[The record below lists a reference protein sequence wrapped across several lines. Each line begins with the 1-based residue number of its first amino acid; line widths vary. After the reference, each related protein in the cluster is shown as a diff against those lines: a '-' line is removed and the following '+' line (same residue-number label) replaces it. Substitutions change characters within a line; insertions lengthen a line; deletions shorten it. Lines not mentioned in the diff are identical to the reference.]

1 MKGIIVSGTAR
12 SGKSFLVKNIKE
24 NKHLITY
31 KVDLLLIQSLRYK
44 RPKNNNQLQYS
55 LTKYAQKT
63 RYIDAKKKKTALLF
77 NRNLFKNVIN
87 RIKYERTKIFPQYII
102 ELIEK
107 VTSNK
112 KKWIAADLHAELI
125 FEELKKEIKI
135 YS

>member
-63 RYIDAKKKKTALLF
+63 RYIDAKKKKKKLLYF
-77 NRNLFKNVIN
+77 S
-87 RIKYERTKIFPQYII
+87 I
-102 ELIEK
+102 EIYLKMLLIE
-107 VTSNK
+107 SSM
-112 KKWIAADLHAELI
+112 
-125 FEELKKEIKI
+125 KEQKSFHNILL
-135 YS
+135 S

>member
-1 MKGIIVSGTAR
+1 M
-12 SGKSFLVKNIKE
+12 
-24 NKHLITY
+24 
-31 KVDLLLIQSLRYK
+31 Q
-44 RPKNNNQLQYS
+44 
-55 LTKYAQKT
+55 
-63 RYIDAKKKKTALLF
+63 KKKKTALLF